1 MADDSRKRVLEHARA
16 GTLLRER
23 FFAQNAD
30 LVVDAARTL
39 AVCLARGGKI
49 LFCGNGGSAADAQH
63 LAAEFVNRFELDRP
77 PLPAI
82 ALTTDTS
89 ILTAIGNDFGYDLV
103 FSKQVQALGHPE
115 DVLVGLSSSG
125 NSKSVIRAFR
135 AARENSLITMGLT
148 GRDGGKMAALS
159 DILINVPEESTAL
172 VQEIHITVG
181 HLLCGLVD
189 YFLFQNALALSPYLA
204 GDGQTND

>member
-1 MADDSRKRVLEHARA
+1 MTDDARKRVLEHASA
-16 GTLLRER
+16 GALLRER
-23 FFAQNAD
+23 FFAENAD

-63 LAAEFVNRFELDRP
+63 LAAEFVNRFVLARP

-103 FSKQVQALGHPE
+103 FSKQVQALGQPE
-115 DVLVGLSSSG
+115 DVLVGLSTSG
-125 NSKSVIRAFR
+125 NSKNVIRAFR
-135 AARENSLITMGLT
+135 AARDNSLITMGLT

-181 HLLCGLVD
+181 HLLCGLAD
-189 YFLFQNALALSPYLA
+189 YFLFQNALTLSPYLA
-204 GDGQTND
+204 GDDQTDD